1 MVNHNRDD
9 QKEEEEKQDYS
20 DSIPKKNPSKKF
32 NANWSNDL
40 LQSKQIS
47 KKFFLKIEDWK
58 NELYHIIEKI
68 VFSKTPSEHRLAGSE
83 KIRKKLEKWVIDK
96 FDLFV
101 DIEINDPFNLLKYK
115 QISKRFHKKIILSIL
130 MGEIYNLPS
139 QFKKMNPF
147 LKPAATRIY
156 YKFKTDK
163 EENGHPIMEQFFR
176 DKDVT
181 ILKNI
186 GNFEEIFTK
195 FKAKHYIVRLFQT
208 TKDIPTKDIPLT
220 VLYKITLQMTTNPK
234 IKGYIYRD
242 RFSPSKVLSNDDFWF
257 IFGQIIT
264 SSSANEEV
272 KDMIFDN
279 LLLFVRFQL
288 SNHQLQRNILDI
300 ALKYIDIN
308 VQNSNGYTILLY
320 TLESGNLD
328 MLKYLL
334 RKYKDKI
341 DINVQSSDGNTILIR
356 LIVSYDILSPGDYAK
371 KIDLIKY
378 LLRKYKDKIDI
389 NIQNQEGKTALIYS
403 VIYNQNDI
411 VDMLLNIKKIDINI
425 KDNDNKNALFY
436 AIKNDIIPSL
446 PISEYLINKGAK
458 YLDDDGITTEKCHQ
472 LKKIVSPEFQRK
484 YRRLYQTLCEIS
496 TQESRGCKNLLK
508 HARRTLGITGL
519 KTWVNINPDN
529 KIISFFR
536 HNRTPAHIVNIHK
549 YKFVGQPGIDASGL
563 TKIYWDGIGNEL
575 IELGLFIKNEE
586 TGFGEINPTFDCQK
600 QIKELKEDDEKEN
613 EKVINKLENFDLYL
627 RLNKIDDFE
636 LYKKIG
642 QMFAKAF
649 LIEEPLNLRLS
660 FNILYRLVYKKLSKN
675 IYGLILYLDD
685 PQVFKS
691 LYNVV
696 GMKDTSVRDYLLQ
709 LNFENIG
716 ESPKKVTFGNYDE
729 FIHKKTKWLLD
740 INEKEKEVW
749 NPSTKIITIKKIGS
763 WEDKLSGF
771 VQGFNSIIPREII
784 NKHNVKDIQDKING
798 VDLTDDII
806 RKWANEMRLDRNVH
820 TNWEKKQID
829 VFNWFKEI
837 ITTIPKI
844 GPEKKLHYRFI
855 QKLIVFMT
863 GKTSLD
869 FSEKNKHGF
878 RVTVDMNKKDFLPS
892 AHVCINQIVLG
903 IYDSKQILLEKLKKI
918 VFDPKYS
925 TEGTD
930 EAGGGRRKNHKK
942 TNKLKKSKP
951 KRKHSGINQQT
962 GRLKKGFKYSGKKL
976 KSGLPEIIKVKK
988 IKN

>member
-9 QKEEEEKQDYS
+9 EKQEEEEKQADF
-20 DSIPKKNPSKKF
+20 IPKKIKRRTSRMYLMN
-32 NANWSNDL
+32 N
-40 LQSKQIS
+40 KQIFIW
-47 KKFFLKIEDWK
+47 KK
-58 NELYHIIEKI
+58 ELFDIIEEM
-68 VFSKTPSEHRLAGSE
+68 VEVRLPSGEIHDQV
-83 KIRKKLEKWVIDK
+83 EKWVIDK
-96 FDLFV
+96 FDLFLRNKFFDMHGKIIKELVGEDPRRHANSIILRILRQTLSDIPILPDAYRV
-101 DIEINDPFNLLKYK
+101 DIFIRMIGIIDGITDGKYLNIVKKNL
-115 QISKRFHKKIILSIL
+115 S
-130 MGEIYNLPS
+130 E
-139 QFKKMNPF
+139 
-147 LKPAATRIY
+147 
-156 YKFKTDK
+156 

-181 ILKNI
+181 ILKKI
-186 GNFEEIFTK
+186 GDFEEIFTK
-195 FKAKHYIVRLFQT
+195 FKAKHYIVSLFQT
-208 TKDIPTKDIPLT
+208 TKDIPLT
-220 VLYKITLQMTTNPK
+220 VLYEITLQMTTNPK

-242 RFSPSKVLSNDDFWF
+242 RFSSSKVLSNDNFWF

-264 SSSANEEV
+264 SSFADEEV

-279 LLLFVRFQL
+279 LLLHVTIFK
-288 SNHQLQRNILDI
+288 RNILDI

-320 TLESGNLD
+320 SLESGNLD

-334 RKYKDKI
+334 KKYKDTI
-341 DINVQSSDGNTILIR
+341 DINVQSPDGNTILIR
-356 LIVSYDILSPGDYAK
+356 LIVSYDILFPGDYAK

-403 VIYNQNDI
+403 VIHNQNDI
-411 VDMLLNIKKIDINI
+411 VDMLLNIKKIKINI
-425 KDNDNKNALFY
+425 KDKNKKNALFY
-436 AIKNDIIPSL
+436 AMENDIIPSL
-446 PISEYLINKGAK
+446 PISEYLLIKGAE
-458 YLDDDGITTEKCHQ
+458 YLDDDGITKEKC
-472 LKKIVSPEFQRK
+472 KKLETISSPEFQRK

-508 HARRTLGITGL
+508 QVHRTLRMTSGFAKIDP
-519 KTWVNINPDN
+519 NN
-529 KIISFFR
+529 KIKSFFI
-536 HNRTPAHIVNIHK
+536 NNKSPAQIFSINK
-549 YKFVGQPGIDASGL
+549 YKFEGQPGIDQSGL
-563 TKIYWDGIGNEL
+563 TKMYWDGIGNEL

-586 TGFGEINPTFDCQK
+586 TGFGEINPKFDCQK
-600 QIKELKEDDEKEN
+600 RIKELKEDDEKEN
-613 EKVINKLENFDLYL
+613 EKVINKLENFDQYL
-627 RLNKIDDFE
+627 RHNGIDDFE

-649 LIEEPLNLRLS
+649 LVEEPLNLRLS
-660 FNILYRLVYKKLSKN
+660 FNILYRLVYQKLSKN

-685 PQVFKS
+685 PQAFKS
-691 LYNVV
+691 LYNLV
-696 GMKDTSVRDYLLQ
+696 GKKDTDVRDYLLE

-716 ESPKKVTFGNYDE
+716 ESPKKVTFENYDE

-740 INEKEKEVW
+740 INEKEGW
-749 NPSTKIITIKKIGS
+749 DPSTRAIKNVGS

-806 RKWANEMRLDRNVH
+806 RKWADKMKLDHNMD
-820 TNWEKKQID
+820 TSWEQEQID
-829 VFNWFKEI
+829 VFKWFKEI
-837 ITTIPKI
+837 ITAIPKTE
-844 GPEKKLHYRFI
+844 PKKKSHFRFI
-855 QKLIVFMT
+855 QRLIVFIT

-869 FSEKNKHGF
+869 FTEKNKHGF
-878 RVTVDMNKKDFLPS
+878 RVTVDMSRKDWLPTV
-892 AHVCINQIVLG
+892 HTCFNQIVLG
-903 IYDSKQILLEKLKKI
+903 IYANKPILLEKLKK
-918 VFDPKYS
+918 VAFDFP
-925 TEGTD
+925 EGTD
-930 EAGGGRRKNHKK
+930 DAGGGRRKNHKK
-942 TNKLKKSKP
+942 TNKLKKSKPKRKHSGINQQTGGLKKSKP